1 VKDET
6 EKHEFKKEKK
16 EKTNLNESSKPELIF
31 QTRSM

>member
-6 EKHEFKKEKK
+6 EKHEFKK

-31 QTRSM
+31 QISNM